1 MREVRED
8 LGMQRTVLARRVGVA
23 ENTIYRIETGKRTP
37 SIELLESIARELRTE
52 PAELLRE
59 LGEPVGVGKAGASET
74 GPPQARREDLGVPA
88 ALAAERR
95 LGYLQAWRAFAWKL
109 ERCWNQDPPKTSRE
123 IAPLFEVM
131 SALMDEGVFEFS
143 KAASLLEHTELM
155 LFMEGLRD
163 LNKIADNVQAGEEA
177 EERRAAFRVIQDQI
191 GA

>member
-1 MREVRED
+1 MDIGRRVREVRED

-95 LGYLQAWRAFAWKL
+95 LGYLQAWRGFSWEIGRL
-109 ERCWNQDPPKTSRE
+109 WEQGPPEKNPE
-123 IAPLFEVM
+123 IKPL
-131 SALMDEGVFEFS
+131 
-143 KAASLLEHTELM
+143 
-155 LFMEGLRD
+155 
-163 LNKIADNVQAGEEA
+163 
-177 EERRAAFRVIQDQI
+177 
-191 GA
+191 